1 MNKSHVLKR
10 PLDWVFV
17 THAII
22 FFLPVVTLH
31 IQPLIW
37 SVWHMASKPDVTL
50 VRLSQS
56 SGNIFKA

>member
-17 THAII
+17 
-22 FFLPVVTLH
+22 FFLPVVSLQ

-37 SVWHMASKPDVTL
+37 SVWHVASKPDVTP